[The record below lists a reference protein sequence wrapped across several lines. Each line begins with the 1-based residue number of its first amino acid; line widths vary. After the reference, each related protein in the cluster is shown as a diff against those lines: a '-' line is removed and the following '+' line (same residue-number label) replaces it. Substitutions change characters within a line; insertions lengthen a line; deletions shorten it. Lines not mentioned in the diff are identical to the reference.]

1 MFKRPSSRRKSGH
14 SEVQLNLVPIL
25 DTLVTLISFL
35 LFSMAFLNLASIES
49 AFPVASSETQANQ
62 LKTKPLQ
69 LTLKVEET
77 QTKIWSYF
85 DQIKPTFVPHL
96 EPGKPD
102 SVRIHQALVA
112 IKKQFPT
119 EKSIVFEPDSG
130 TNYDSIISVMDA
142 VRNLEPSDES
152 IYFKDP
158 ATGRDEIAK
167 RLFPEIVF
175 GNLMGDR

>member
-49 AFPVASSETQANQ
+49 AFPVASSEDQAKQ

-85 DQIKPTFVPHL
+85 DLIKPISVPHL

-102 SVRIHQALVA
+102 SAKIHQALVT
-112 IKKQFPT
+112 IKKQFPI
-119 EKSIVFEPDSG
+119 EKSIVFEPNSE

-142 VRNLEPSDES
+142 ARNLEPSDES

-158 ATGRDEIAK
+158 ATGRDEVAQK
-167 RLFPEIVF
+167 LFPDIVF